1 MSRYD
6 ARVDNGLES
15 GGVPERAA
23 LPSADLVPGTDAP
36 LAGRGWRSRLRTVAA
51 GVLGLVGATAFLA
64 SGLLLI
70 LALALTPNPGGEALV
85 PVLKAADVVGWL
97 AIGLWLL
104 VDWWHLRLRVLV
116 PPVAAWLWTSLLLGT
131 MNGLAYLN
139 WGY

>member
-1 MSRYD
+1 M
-6 ARVDNGLES
+6 
-15 GGVPERAA
+15 
-23 LPSADLVPGTDAP
+23 
-36 LAGRGWRSRLRTVAA
+36 
-51 GVLGLVGATAFLA
+51 LGLVGATAFLA